1 MKKYAVVYYS
11 AAFSALMLATLFA
24 VLRYFVGSSVIYSVY
39 SGAATI
45 LILAAYDIGKIKGK
59 DETVKRASQTVV
71 NILLTQNYLSSA
83 RQEDIQESHEK
94 EGEVRWRP
102 LA

>member
-1 MKKYAVVYYS
+1 
-11 AAFSALMLATLFA
+11 MLAALFA
-24 VLRYFVGSSVIYSVY
+24 VLHYFVGSDAIYSVY

-59 DETVKRASQTVV
+59 EETVNRVSQTVV
-71 NILLTQNYLSSA
+71 NILLTQNNLFLNEKESVS
-83 RQEDIQESHEK
+83 ESHEK